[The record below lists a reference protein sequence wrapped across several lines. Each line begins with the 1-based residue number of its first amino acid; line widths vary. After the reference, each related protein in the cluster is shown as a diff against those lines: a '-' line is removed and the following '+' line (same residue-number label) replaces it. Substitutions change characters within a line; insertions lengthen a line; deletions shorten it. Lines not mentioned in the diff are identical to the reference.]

1 MDKDAMD
8 RMMAEMRGDFSH
20 VKDKRRRRALEKL
33 KKTGMQVSGATDMDI
48 DQLENVS
55 PRRGRI
61 TIETQVFWWKHLF
74 VLFLLVFLNTCSAC
88 PARQRYGQ
96 HSAR

>member
-1 MDKDAMD
+1 MDKEAMD

-33 KKTGMQVSGATDMDI
+33 KKTGMQVSGVTDMDI

-55 PRRGRI
+55 PRGRV
-61 TIETQVFWWKHLF
+61 TILTPVFWWKHLF
-74 VLFLLVFLNTCSAC
+74 ALFLLVFLNTCSAC
-88 PARQRYGQ
+88 PARQRHGQ
-96 HSAR
+96 HPAR

>member
-1 MDKDAMD
+1 MDKEAMD

-55 PRRGRI
+55 ARRRAI
-61 TIETQVFWWKHLF
+61 TVSQVFCWRHHF
-74 VLFLLVFLNTCSAC
+74 AFSLVFIYTCSAC
-88 PARQRYGQ
+88 SARQRNGQ
-96 HSAR
+96 YSAR